1 MKHRLRQPVLFILIY
16 TLVGFLTPLILK
28 YAVFEN
34 QVYSHLSNY
43 GGAGFLGSYVGGVLG
58 GLGTLIAMYVT
69 MKHSI
74 EIQAE
79 NKRDTD
85 QQIQAGNLIRE
96 KEYQRDKAEREK
108 EYQRDKAEREAERKA
123 EEAGRECEIR
133 AAFANEIA
141 EMVGKYITYISKY
154 YFASIHA
161 ERLDEELRDLREKVK
176 RAEEN
181 AEHAVTGAT
190 KDMCRLK
197 LESARIRLDKKE
209 QEVREN
215 RTFGNRLDANEA
227 YFIIKTKLF
236 GNPDAE
242 KLVHF
247 MEEFHRETGIPQ
259 RAAECG
265 LWLDESTEK
274 LMGLF
279 EEFRERYVRGEAAGE
294 TPDIWKKPV

>member
-1 MKHRLRQPVLFILIY
+1 M
-16 TLVGFLTPLILK
+16 
-28 YAVFEN
+28 
-34 QVYSHLSNY
+34 SND
-43 GGAGFLGSYVGGVLG
+43 GWAGFLGSYVGGVLG

-79 NKRDTD
+79 NKKDTD
-85 QQIQAGNLIRE
+85 QL
-96 KEYQRDKAEREK
+96 
-108 EYQRDKAEREAERKA
+108 
-123 EEAGRECEIR
+123 
-133 AAFANEIA
+133 
-141 EMVGKYITYISKY
+141 
-154 YFASIHA
+154 
-161 ERLDEELRDLREKVK
+161 
-176 RAEEN
+176 
-181 AEHAVTGAT
+181 
-190 KDMCRLK
+190 
-197 LESARIRLDKKE
+197 
-209 QEVREN
+209 
-215 RTFGNRLDANEA
+215 
-227 YFIIKTKLF
+227 IIKTKLF